1 MNTLIWFY
9 VSLIQNDEDKIIE
22 RLLVCGFSK
31 QDEMFCD
38 GQDRCVKIIADEHRL
53 EIGIPRT
60 DVLDEQEQLEFIL
73 ARLLLADE
81 AKRL

>member
-1 MNTLIWFY
+1 MNSPIWFY
-9 VSLIQNDEDKIIE
+9 VPLTQDDEDKIIG

-31 QDEMFCD
+31 KDDMFCD
-38 GQDRCVKIIADEHRL
+38 MQNRWVKIIADEHRL

-73 ARLLLADE
+73 ARLLLSNE
-81 AKRL
+81 L